1 MEKLIDLAKR
11 NKIADQFL
19 LIMKQKLD
27 EELRTPYFDFKF
39 KGSGEYAGLSVSQNS
54 ERKYLT
60 RLKEITNVT
69 DEEFKIVLNYCYSQK
84 YIIGAQQYIRIT
96 NKGMDRGNQVENEL
110 INQKQNPTEEKIT
123 YKDTKNNIAKFEI
136 QEKKIIEKFLGM
148 DSGYVLNFSNRTFSD
163 FFVENFKINI
173 YDDKYADRGESKAK
187 RLRTFWEKESNSLV
201 ADSIEKM
208 IEWWESDSL
217 INEVEITNNQKVLA
231 EKCKKI
237 AKNVRN
243 RNTANIQNEKIEF
256 LNKKFD
262 SISIKTLN
270 LTNTMENVIQQRLDE
285 INKCLNNDISLG
297 AIFLIGSTLEG
308 LLIDVAKRNPE
319 KFNKSKSAPK
329 DTNGSIKKFKDWS
342 LNSLI
347 DVAHETNFIEL
358 DVKKFS
364 HSLRDFRNYIHPEEQ
379 VAQNFN
385 PDKNTAILAYHV
397 LLAAMEDLNK
407 RKRH

>member
-1 MEKLIDLAKR
+1 MGNLMELSKR
-11 NKIADQFL
+11 NYIADQFL

-27 EELRTPYFDFKF
+27 EEPRTPYFDFKF
-39 KGSGEYAGLSVSQNS
+39 QGNGEYAGRSVSQNP
-54 ERKYLT
+54 EGKYLT

-69 DEEFKIVLNYCYSQK
+69 DKEFKTILNYCYSQK
-84 YIIGAQQYIRIT
+84 YILGAQQYIRIT
-96 NKGMDRGNQVENEL
+96 YKGMERGNQVENEL
-110 INQKQNPTEEKIT
+110 INQKQNTTEEKIT
-123 YKDTKNNIAKFEI
+123 YKDIKNNIAKFEI

-163 FFVENFKINI
+163 FFIENFKINI

-187 RLRTFWEKESNSLV
+187 RLRTFWEKESNTLV
-201 ADSIEKM
+201 ADSIIKM

-217 INEVEITNNQKVLA
+217 INEEEITNNQKVLA
-231 EKCKKI
+231 EKCKEI
-237 AKNVRN
+237 ANNVRN
-243 RNTANIQNEKIEF
+243 RNTANMQNEEIKF

-262 SISIKTLN
+262 SVNIKTLN
-270 LTNTMENVIQQRLDE
+270 LTTTMENVIQQRLDE
-285 INKCLNNDISLG
+285 IKKCLNGNIALG

-319 KFNKSKSAPK
+319 KFNKSKSAPS
-329 DTNGSIKKFKDWS
+329 GSDGNIKKFKDWS

-347 DVAHETNFIEL
+347 DVAHETNFIGL

-364 HSLRDFRNYIHPEEQ
+364 HNLRDFRNYIHPEEQ
-379 VAQNFN
+379 VMQNFN
-385 PDKNTAILAYHV
+385 PDKNTALIAYNV

-407 RKRH
+407 SKI

>member
-1 MEKLIDLAKR
+1 MELSKR
-11 NKIADQFL
+11 NYIADQFL

-27 EELRTPYFDFKF
+27 EEPRTPYFDFKF
-39 KGSGEYAGLSVSQNS
+39 KGSGEYAGRSVSQNP
-54 ERKYLT
+54 EGKYLT

-96 NKGMDRGNQVENEL
+96 YKGMDRGNQVENEL

-123 YKDTKNNIAKFEI
+123 YKDIKNNIAKFEI

-187 RLRTFWEKESNSLV
+187 RLRTFWEKESNCLV

-243 RNTANIQNEKIEF
+243 RNTANIQNEEIEF

>member
-39 KGSGEYAGLSVSQNS
+39 KGSGEYAGLSVSQNP

-243 RNTANIQNEKIEF
+243 RNTANIQNEEIEF

-347 DVAHETNFIEL
+347 DVAHETDFIGL

-379 VAQNFN
+379 VVQNFN

-397 LLAAMEDLNK
+397 LLAAMDDLNK
-407 RKRH
+407 SKVY

>member
-39 KGSGEYAGLSVSQNS
+39 KGSGEYAGLSVSQNP

-243 RNTANIQNEKIEF
+243 RNTANIQNEEIEF

>member
-39 KGSGEYAGLSVSQNS
+39 KGSGEYAGLSVSQNP

-187 RLRTFWEKESNSLV
+187 RLRTFWKKESNSLV

-243 RNTANIQNEKIEF
+243 RNTANIQNEEIEF

>member
-1 MEKLIDLAKR
+1 MGNLMELSKR
-11 NKIADQFL
+11 NYIADQFL
-19 LIMKQKLD
+19 LIMKQKID
-27 EELRTPYFDFKF
+27 EEPRTPYFDFKF
-39 KGSGEYAGLSVSQNS
+39 KGSGEYAGRSVSQNP
-54 ERKYLT
+54 EGKYLT

-96 NKGMDRGNQVENEL
+96 YKGMDRGNQVENEL

-123 YKDTKNNIAKFEI
+123 YKDIKNNIAKFEI

-243 RNTANIQNEKIEF
+243 RNTANIQNEEIEF

-329 DTNGSIKKFKDWS
+329 DTNGSIKRFKDWS

>member
-1 MEKLIDLAKR
+1 MGNLMELSKR
-11 NKIADQFL
+11 NYIADQFL

-27 EELRTPYFDFKF
+27 EEPRTPYFDFKF
-39 KGSGEYAGLSVSQNS
+39 KGSGEYAGRSVSQNP
-54 ERKYLT
+54 EGKYLT

-84 YIIGAQQYIRIT
+84 YVLGTQQYIRIT
-96 NKGMDRGNQVENEL
+96 YKGMDRGNQVEDEL
-110 INQKQNPTEEKIT
+110 INQKQNLPEEKIT
-123 YKDTKNNIAKFEI
+123 YKDIKNNIAKFEI

-148 DSGYVLNFSNRTFSD
+148 ESGYVLNFTNSKLSD
-163 FFVENFKINI
+163 FFLENFNLNI
-173 YDDKYADRGESKAK
+173 YDEKYSDKGDSKAK
-187 RLRTFWEKESNSLV
+187 KLRTFWEKESNLLV
-201 ADSIEKM
+201 AESIEKM
-208 IEWWESDSL
+208 IEWWESEKL
-217 INEVEITNNQKVLA
+217 INEEEITNNQKVLA
-231 EKCKKI
+231 EKCKEI
-237 AKNVRN
+237 ANNLRN
-243 RNTANIQNEKIEF
+243 RNTASVIKEEVEF
-256 LNKKFD
+256 LKKKFD
-262 SISIKTLN
+262 SANIKSLN
-270 LTNTMENVIQQRLDE
+270 LTITMENVVQQRLDE
-285 INKCLNNDISLG
+285 IKKCLDNNITLG

-319 KFNKSKSAPK
+319 NFNKSKSAPK
-329 DTNGSIKKFKDWS
+329 DSDGNIKKFKDWS

-347 DVAHETNFIEL
+347 DVAHETNFIGL

-397 LLAAMEDLNK
+397 LLATMEDLNK

>member
-1 MEKLIDLAKR
+1 MGNLMELSKR
-11 NKIADQFL
+11 NYIADQFL

-27 EELRTPYFDFKF
+27 EEPRTPYFDFKF
-39 KGSGEYAGLSVSQNS
+39 KGSGEYAGRSVPQNP
-54 ERKYLT
+54 EGKYLT

-84 YIIGAQQYIRIT
+84 YILGTQQYIRIT
-96 NKGMDRGNQVENEL
+96 YKGMDRGNQVENEL
-110 INQKQNPTEEKIT
+110 INQKQNPTEETFT
-123 YKDTKNNIAKFEI
+123 YKDIKNNIAKFEI
-136 QEKKIIEKFLGM
+136 HEKKIIEKFLGM

-208 IEWWESDSL
+208 IEWWESEKL
-217 INEVEITNNQKVLA
+217 INEEEITNNQKVLS
-231 EKCKKI
+231 EKCKEI
-237 AKNVRN
+237 ANNLRN
-243 RNTANIQNEKIEF
+243 RNTASVIKEEVEF

-262 SISIKTLN
+262 SANIKSLN
-270 LTNTMENVIQQRLDE
+270 LTTTMENVVQQRLDE
-285 INKCLNNDISLG
+285 IKKCLDNNIALG

-319 KFNKSKSAPK
+319 NFNKSKLAPK
-329 DTNGSIKKFKDWS
+329 DSDGNIKKFKDWS

-347 DVAHETNFIEL
+347 DVAHETNFIGL

>member
-1 MEKLIDLAKR
+1 MELSKR
-11 NKIADQFL
+11 NYIADQFL

-27 EELRTPYFDFKF
+27 EEPRTPYFDFKF
-39 KGSGEYAGLSVSQNS
+39 KGSGEYAGRSVSQNP
-54 ERKYLT
+54 EGKYLT

-84 YIIGAQQYIRIT
+84 YIIGVQQYIRIT
-96 NKGMDRGNQVENEL
+96 YKGIDRGNQVENEL

-123 YKDTKNNIAKFEI
+123 YKDIKNNIAKFEI

-148 DSGYVLNFSNRTFSD
+148 ETGYVLNFTNSKFSD
-163 FFVENFKINI
+163 FFLENFNINI
-173 YDDKYADRGESKAK
+173 YDEKYSDKGDSKAK

-243 RNTANIQNEKIEF
+243 RNTANIQNEEIEF

-347 DVAHETNFIEL
+347 DVAHETNFIGL

>member
-1 MEKLIDLAKR
+1 MELSKR
-11 NKIADQFL
+11 NYIADQFL

-27 EELRTPYFDFKF
+27 EEPRTPYFDFKF
-39 KGSGEYAGLSVSQNS
+39 KGSGEYAGRSVSQNP
-54 ERKYLT
+54 EGKYLT

-96 NKGMDRGNQVENEL
+96 YKGMDRGNQVENEL

-123 YKDTKNNIAKFEI
+123 YKDIKNNIAKFEI

-187 RLRTFWEKESNSLV
+187 RLKTFWEKESNSLV

-231 EKCKKI
+231 EKCKKN

-243 RNTANIQNEKIEF
+243 RNTANIQNEEIEF

-385 PDKNTAILAYHV
+385 PDKNTAILAYNV

>member
-1 MEKLIDLAKR
+1 MDLKR
-11 NKIADQFL
+11 RNYIADQFL

-27 EELRTPYFDFKF
+27 EEPRTPYFDFKF
-39 KGSGEYAGLSVSQNS
+39 KGSGEYAGRSVSQNT
-54 ERKYLT
+54 EGKYLT

-84 YIIGAQQYIRIT
+84 YILGAQQYIRIT
-96 NKGMDRGNQVENEL
+96 YKGMERGNQVENEL

-123 YKDTKNNIAKFEI
+123 YKNIKNNIAKFEI

-163 FFVENFKINI
+163 FFIENFKINI

-187 RLRTFWEKESNSLV
+187 RLRTFWEKESNTLV

-217 INEVEITNNQKVLA
+217 INEEEITNNQKVLA
-231 EKCKKI
+231 EKCKEI
-237 AKNVRN
+237 ANNVRN
-243 RNTANIQNEKIEF
+243 RNTANMQNQEMEF

-262 SISIKTLN
+262 SVNIKTLN
-270 LTNTMENVIQQRLDE
+270 LTTTMENIIQQRLDK
-285 INKCLNNDISLG
+285 IKKCLNGNIALG

-308 LLIDVAKRNPE
+308 LLIDVA
-319 KFNKSKSAPK
+319 
-329 DTNGSIKKFKDWS
+329 
-342 LNSLI
+342 
-347 DVAHETNFIEL
+347 HETNFIGL

-364 HSLRDFRNYIHPEEQ
+364 HNLRDFRNYIHPEEQ
-379 VAQNFN
+379 VIQNFN
-385 PDKNTAILAYHV
+385 PNKNTALIAYNV

-407 RKRH
+407 QNNKY

>member
-1 MEKLIDLAKR
+1 MELSKR
-11 NKIADQFL
+11 NYIADQFL

-27 EELRTPYFDFKF
+27 EEPRTPYFDFKF
-39 KGSGEYAGLSVSQNS
+39 KGSGEYAGRFVSQNP
-54 ERKYLT
+54 EGKYLT

-84 YIIGAQQYIRIT
+84 YILGTQQYIRIT
-96 NKGMDRGNQVENEL
+96 YKGMDRGNQVENEL
-110 INQKQNPTEEKIT
+110 INQKQNLPEEKIT
-123 YKDTKNNIAKFEI
+123 YKDIKNNIAKFEI

-148 DSGYVLNFSNRTFSD
+148 ESGYVLNFTNSKLSD
-163 FFVENFKINI
+163 FFLENFNINI
-173 YDDKYADRGESKAK
+173 YDEKYSDKGDSKAK
-187 RLRTFWEKESNSLV
+187 RLRTFWEKESNLLV
-201 ADSIEKM
+201 AESIEKM
-208 IEWWESDSL
+208 IEWWESEKL
-217 INEVEITNNQKVLA
+217 INEEEITNNQKVLA
-231 EKCKKI
+231 EKCKEI
-237 AKNVRN
+237 ANNLRN
-243 RNTANIQNEKIEF
+243 RNATSVIKEEVEF
-256 LNKKFD
+256 LKKKFD
-262 SISIKTLN
+262 SANIKSLN
-270 LTNTMENVIQQRLDE
+270 LTITMENVVQQRLDE
-285 INKCLNNDISLG
+285 IKKCLDNNIALG

-308 LLIDVAKRNPE
+308 LLIDVAKRNP
-319 KFNKSKSAPK
+319 KSFNKSKSAPK
-329 DTNGSIKKFKDWS
+329 DSDGNIKKFKDWS

-347 DVAHETNFIEL
+347 DVAHETNFIGL

>member
-1 MEKLIDLAKR
+1 MGNLMELSKR
-11 NKIADQFL
+11 NYIADQFL

-27 EELRTPYFDFKF
+27 EEPRTPYFDFKF
-39 KGSGEYAGLSVSQNS
+39 KGSGEYAGRSVSQNP
-54 ERKYLT
+54 EGKYLT

-96 NKGMDRGNQVENEL
+96 YKGMDRGNQVENEL

-123 YKDTKNNIAKFEI
+123 YKDIKNNIAKFEI

-243 RNTANIQNEKIEF
+243 KNTANIQNEEIEF

-308 LLIDVAKRNPE
+308 LLIDVAKLNPE

-385 PDKNTAILAYHV
+385 PDKNTAILAYNV